1 MYGYG
6 YGFYGFDRTYILLII
21 GMLLSLA
28 ASAKLKSTFAK
39 YRRIRS
45 ASGLTGAEAAA
56 RILRAAGIT
65 DVQIQAI
72 PGSLTDH
79 YDPRTKTV
87 SLSQDIYGQTSLAA
101 VGVAAHECGHAIQ
114 HAVHYAPLEMRS
126 AIVPVANLGSSL
138 SWPLFLI
145 GLLAGIRPLTTAG
158 IVLFSLAVLFQ
169 LVTLPVEL
177 NASSRAL
184 RMLEGTGILGVSE
197 TKGARKVLTAA
208 ALTYVAAL
216 AASILQLLR
225 LLILAEEG
233 EMMTNGIN
241 TREMILEIL
250 LKIDEEGE
258 HSHIAIRDALS
269 KYQFLPKQDRAFITR
284 VCEGTLE
291 YRILID
297 YIIDSFSKI
306 SVDKMKPPIR
316 EILRSAVYQLKFMDR
331 VPDSAVCNEAVKLA
345 QRKGFYNLKPFVT
358 EYSGLFHVSWIS
370 WNILPEKEIWYV
382 FSL

>member
-65 DVQIQAI
+65 DVQIRAI

-126 AIVPVANLGSSL
+126 AIVPVAHLGSSL

-197 TKGARKVLTAA
+197 VKGARKVLTAA

-225 LLILAEEG
+225 LLILAG
-233 EMMTNGIN
+233 GRRN
-241 TREMILEIL
+241 
-250 LKIDEEGE
+250 D
-258 HSHIAIRDALS
+258 D
-269 KYQFLPKQDRAFITR
+269 
-284 VCEGTLE
+284 
-291 YRILID
+291 
-297 YIIDSFSKI
+297 
-306 SVDKMKPPIR
+306 
-316 EILRSAVYQLKFMDR
+316 
-331 VPDSAVCNEAVKLA
+331 
-345 QRKGFYNLKPFVT
+345 
-358 EYSGLFHVSWIS
+358 
-370 WNILPEKEIWYV
+370 
-382 FSL
+382 

>member
-65 DVQIQAI
+65 DVQIRAI
-72 PGSLTDH
+72 AGSLTDH

-197 TKGARKVLTAA
+197 VKGARKVLTAA

-225 LLILAEEG
+225 LLILAG
-233 EMMTNGIN
+233 GRRN
-241 TREMILEIL
+241 
-250 LKIDEEGE
+250 D
-258 HSHIAIRDALS
+258 D
-269 KYQFLPKQDRAFITR
+269 
-284 VCEGTLE
+284 
-291 YRILID
+291 
-297 YIIDSFSKI
+297 
-306 SVDKMKPPIR
+306 
-316 EILRSAVYQLKFMDR
+316 
-331 VPDSAVCNEAVKLA
+331 
-345 QRKGFYNLKPFVT
+345 
-358 EYSGLFHVSWIS
+358 
-370 WNILPEKEIWYV
+370 
-382 FSL
+382 